1 MIVHSDFLGRTLGHF
16 YRQESGGKWVLKEK
30 AALLQTPQAGPGQV
44 WVVAGVAQLGKRGY
58 CPGLPSVLHC
68 GGGMGPTADAV
79 QRPLAANPCA
89 QEVALLHCRPF
100 GMWTLG
106 TRWCTPACS
115 STARAVCLCFQSV
128 LAIVHATRKRGHLCV
143 CHARACGSEPG
154 HAGEPVVCVCAAGPQ
169 LKGRD
174 GMSACPCCG
183 TGACSSPARAACS
196 GLAECCCL
204 CRMLLSVPNAAA
216 CAARWLAMWAV
227 CKGRG
232 RTAACGRLC
241 LHVLAAL
248 GREHCTA
255 TASPAPLVRHGSSVG
270 LAGHRC
276 RRHIP
281 AGCSCVK
288 RWAGM

>member
-1 MIVHSDFLGRTLGHF
+1 MHPSAKGQLQRTQRGFAHMACTPRLPSCVPSLKPLLQLPAQQMIVHSDFLDRTLGHF
-16 YRQESGGKWVLKEK
+16 YRQESWGKWVLKEK

-79 QRPLAANPCA
+79 QRTLAANPCA

-115 STARAVCLCFQSV
+115 STARTVCLCFRSV
-128 LAIVHATRKRGHLCV
+128 LASMHATRKRGHLCA

-183 TGACSSPARAACS
+183 TGACSSPARSACS

-204 CRMLLSVPNAAA
+204 CSSVAGNVGCLQGAAEGRQPVAA
-216 CAARWLAMWAV
+216 CACM
-227 CKGRG
+227 C
-232 RTAACGRLC
+232 C
-241 LHVLAAL
+241 LH
-248 GREHCTA
+248 
-255 TASPAPLVRHGSSVG
+255 
-270 LAGHRC
+270 
-276 RRHIP
+276 
-281 AGCSCVK
+281 
-288 RWAGM
+288 